1 MEIEIY
7 KMLIQYVGGA
17 AIIVALIFLFKE
29 LNNMLKIK
37 NNNNNNN
44 IIERIE
50 DLEKIKTN
58 DLVHLESAVDNLQK
72 QVSDLNARVSAIET
86 ALKMKKIIR

>member
-1 MEIEIY
+1 
-7 KMLIQYVGGA
+7 MLIQYGGSV
-17 AIIVALIFLFKE
+17 AIIIALIYLIRE
-29 LNNMLKIK
+29 LNIMSK
-37 NNNNNNN
+37 NKNNNN

-58 DLVHLESAVDNLQK
+58 DLVHLESAVDNLQN